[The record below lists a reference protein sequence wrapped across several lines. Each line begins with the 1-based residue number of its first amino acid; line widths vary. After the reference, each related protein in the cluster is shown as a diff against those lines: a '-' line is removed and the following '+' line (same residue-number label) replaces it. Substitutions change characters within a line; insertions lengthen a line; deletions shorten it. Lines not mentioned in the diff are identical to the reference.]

1 MPQGCKSGTVELHT
15 GIDAVVG
22 GTVWR
27 QTARIIGV
35 DLVKGD
41 ASSGSLSAL
50 SSRTTEA
57 AIVESHTHCPVG
69 GDRQVGLELIDW
81 RLVIVDLDGNRPIL
95 AAIGGSRE
103 QDVRHTCAVVLP
115 GNVERIMA
123 PGELVARAETVEDAV
138 AESSVSVAGRRRGD
152 VVGDRRDSR
161 PGVPAVGG
169 LIERDLV
176 KAKLHRWLGRC
187 EGRVDIPIRRD

>member
-1 MPQGCKSGTVELHT
+1 MPERRKSGSVELHA

-35 DLVKGD
+35 HLVKGD
-41 ASSGSLSAL
+41 ASSGSLSAV

-57 AIVESHTHCPVG
+57 AVVESHTHRPVDR
-69 GDRQVGLELIDW
+69 DRQVGLELIDL
-81 RLVIVDLDGNRPIL
+81 RHVIVDLDGSRPTR

-103 QDVRHTCAVVLP
+103 QEVRHARAVVLP

-123 PGELVARAETVEDAV
+123 PDEVVAHAETVEDAV
-138 AESSVSVAGRRRGD
+138 AESRVSVAGRRRGD
-152 VVGDRRDSR
+152 VVGNR
-161 PGVPAVGG
+161 
-169 LIERDLV
+169 
-176 KAKLHRWLGRC
+176 
-187 EGRVDIPIRRD
+187 

>member
-1 MPQGCKSGTVELHT
+1 S
-15 GIDAVVG
+15 IDAVVSG
-22 GTVWR
+22 IVWR

-35 DLVKGD
+35 NLVKGD
-41 ASSGSLSAL
+41 ASSGSLSAVN
-50 SSRTTEA
+50 SRTTEA
-57 AIVESHTHCPVG
+57 AIVESHTHFPVG

-103 QDVRHTCAVVLP
+103 QGVRHARAVVLP

-138 AESSVSVAGRRRGD
+138 AEGSVSVAGGRGGD
-152 VVGDRRDSR
+152 VVGDCRERC
-161 PGVPAVGG
+161 PGVPPGG
-169 LIERDLV
+169 CLIVCCHVTD
-176 KAKLHRWLGRC
+176 
-187 EGRVDIPIRRD
+187 

>member
-1 MPQGCKSGTVELHT
+1 MPEGCKSGIVELPT

-22 GTVWR
+22 GIVWR
-27 QTARIIGV
+27 QTDRIIGV
-35 DLVKGD
+35 NLVKGD
-41 ASSGSLSAL
+41 ASSGSLSAV

-69 GDRQVGLELIDW
+69 GDRQVGLELIDF
-81 RLVIVDLDGNRPIL
+81 RLVIVDLDGSRPTL

-103 QDVRHTCAVVLP
+103 QDVRHARAVVLP
-115 GNVERIMA
+115 SNVERIIA
-123 PGELVARAETVEDAV
+123 PDELVVARAETVEDAV
-138 AESSVSVAGRRRGD
+138 AEGSVSVAGRRRGD

-161 PGVPAVGG
+161 PGGPAVGG

-187 EGRVDIPIRRD
+187 